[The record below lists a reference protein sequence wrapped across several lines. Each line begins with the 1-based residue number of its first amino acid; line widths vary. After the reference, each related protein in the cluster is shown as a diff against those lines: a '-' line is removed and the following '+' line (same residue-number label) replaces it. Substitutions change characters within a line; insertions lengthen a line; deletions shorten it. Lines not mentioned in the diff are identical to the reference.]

1 MKYEYL
7 IASKVATGR
16 KKSFTRLIIRIAIV
30 AIALSMTVMICST
43 ALISGFK
50 QEISGKIFGFWGH
63 IHITGSSIY
72 QNLVDNDPISIDQP
86 FYPDLLKNEKVEFA
100 ETYQIF
106 GREYERWKSTKG
118 GVSHIQTFALRS
130 GIIQANEE
138 IEGIILKGANS
149 DFNWNFIEQYLQEGE
164 LLQWSDTAVSNGI
177 LVSRQT
183 ADRLKLSVDDRIRV
197 IFVEKDESIQ
207 RLFQVKGI
215 VKTGLEEYDSR
226 FALVDIRKIQ
236 QLMGWQ
242 EDQVAGFEVFVD
254 DIDDLTPIANYI
266 YYEELPNE
274 LYAETIEEKFREIFQ
289 WLALQNIN
297 EVVIMTLMIIVAI
310 INMIT
315 ALLILI
321 LERTNMIGTLKS
333 LGSSN
338 WSIRKI
344 FLYYAAY
351 IIGLGIFWG
360 NLIGLGLCFLQ
371 DRFKLIR
378 LDEKSYYLD
387 YAPVDVD
394 FWTILLLNFGTLIV
408 VLLFLILPSYLVTRI
423 SPIKAIRFK

>member
-7 IASKVATGR
+7 IARKVATGR
-16 KKSFTRLIIRIAIV
+16 KKSFTRLIIRIAII
-30 AIALSMTVMICST
+30 AIALSMTVMISST

-50 QEISGKIFGFWGH
+50 KEISGKIFGFWGH

-72 QNLVDNDPISIDQP
+72 QSLVENDPISIDQP

-100 ETYQIF
+100 QSYRF
-106 GREYERWKSTKG
+106 MGRDYERWTSTQG
-118 GVSHIQTFALRS
+118 GVRHIQSFALRS
-130 GIIQANEE
+130 GIIQANDE
-138 IEGIILKGANS
+138 IEGIILKGAGA
-149 DFNWNFIEQYLQEGE
+149 DFDWGFIEQYLQEGE
-164 LLQWSDTAVSNGI
+164 LLTWVDSSMSNEI

-183 ADRLKLSVDDRIRV
+183 ADRLKLEVGDRIKV
-197 IFVEKDESIQ
+197 VFVEKDEPIQ
-207 RLFQVKGI
+207 RVFQVKG
-215 VKTGLEEYDSR
+215 VFKTGLEEYDSR

-236 QLMGWQ
+236 QLMGW
-242 EDQVAGFEVFVD
+242 EENEVAGFEVFIEH
-254 DIDDLTPIANYI
+254 IDDLTPIANYI
-266 YYEELPNE
+266 YYEELPND

-289 WLALQNIN
+289 WLALQDIN
-297 EVVIMTLMIIVAI
+297 EVVIMGLMVIVAI

-321 LERTNMIGTLKS
+321 LERTNMIGTLKA

-344 FLYYAAY
+344 FLYYAGY
-351 IIGLGIFWG
+351 IIGLGILWG

-371 DRFKLIR
+371 DKFKLIR
-378 LDEKSYYLD
+378 LDEQSYYLD
-387 YAPVDVD
+387 YAPVEIN
-394 FWTILLLNFGTLIV
+394 FWTILILNLGTLLV
-408 VLLFLILPSYLVTRI
+408 VLLFLIIPSYLVTRI